1 MLDSIPVY
9 HADDVFENMDPE
21 IVQKFWDI
29 LDVSF
34 GDASYTLISGRE
46 AYRIINSASAEVADR
61 RGGASVFTTP
71 HDLTNDGVFF
81 AIRG

>member
-9 HADDVFENMDPE
+9 HADDVFENIDPE

-34 GDASYTLISGRE
+34 GDASYTLIPGRD
-46 AYRIINSASAEVADR
+46 ALDLIMMASQIVAESK
-61 RGGASVFTTP
+61 GTPQSFTTP
-71 HDLTNDGVFF
+71 NDLSNDGVFF